1 MPMCSSSRASKLILR
16 EKSIK
21 FETINEPI
29 WKRRVDFLKINPEG
43 DLPVIIDENNVKII
57 GYMSLA
63 YYLDDNTIGEN
74 LIGTNSL
81 QRLEVRR
88 ICKWINNKFYKE
100 VTENIVEERVFKN
113 LRGLG
118 EPSTEYLKAGRIN
131 LKNHENYFEWLL
143 KNKSFIAGEN
153 FTIADI
159 SYASFLSCLDY
170 LGDIPWEDYQE
181 AKHWYA
187 RIKSRPSFRE
197 LLEDYIPGTK
207 PPSHYADLDF

>member
-1 MPMCSSSRASKLILR
+1 MYKLYYMPMCSSSRASKLILR

-21 FETINEPI
+21 FESINEPI

-43 DLPVIIDENNVKII
+43 DLPVIIDEKNVKII
-57 GYMSLA
+57 GYMSLV
-63 YYLDDNTIGEN
+63 YYLDDNSVGDN

-118 EPSTEYLKAGRIN
+118 QPSTDFLKAGRIN
-131 LKNHENYFEWLL
+131 LKNHEDYENY
-143 KNKSFIAGEN
+143 
-153 FTIADI
+153 
-159 SYASFLSCLDY
+159 
-170 LGDIPWEDYQE
+170 
-181 AKHWYA
+181 
-187 RIKSRPSFRE
+187 
-197 LLEDYIPGTK
+197 
-207 PPSHYADLDF
+207 